1 VKQGDENGIWDV
13 MCCASAAHNAR
24 VNELE
29 NLRKE
34 VNSYKEQADKF
45 NRGQKHTK
53 LHKPISMYITI

>member
-45 NRGQKHTK
+45 NRGQNT
-53 LHKPISMYITI
+53 HKTT